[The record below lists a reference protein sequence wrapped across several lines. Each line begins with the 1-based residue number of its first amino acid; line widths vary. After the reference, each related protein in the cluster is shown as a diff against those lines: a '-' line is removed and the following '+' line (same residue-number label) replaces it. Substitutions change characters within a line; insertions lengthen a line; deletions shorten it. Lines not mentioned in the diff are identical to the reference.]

1 MIRIFE
7 WICINQARLISWIN
21 FYTKDS
27 VNDFD
32 SELIFRSCLF
42 QVNFFED
49 HTKLILSNVKGEY
62 MVTFID
68 PDRCAKTYNMCL
80 IIQDGC
86 RPDIVDRMAFAR
98 SMLKNLVDIEGA
110 DIWGLAE
117 EFLPS
122 CVIFGSGPIRL
133 SRLFFLD
140 LIGCSTI
147 SPWVGCPG
155 LNPILDVMD
164 ACLMTSIHPVVIE
177 DYHIWLVINQSTQ
190 WSSHSTSRNGT
201 CALRLLKSILRCA
214 FCFSF
219 YPIFHHP
226 TSFFNMPD
234 VLLVENQTWK
244 KNLNIKGPCAS
255 ISATV
260 PSIERNFDSC
270 SQVFPF
276 VDVGFVVFCF
286 FANQVDTVHTFRY
299 VACLAR
305 QLITWS

>member
-1 MIRIFE
+1 M
-7 WICINQARLISWIN
+7 
-21 FYTKDS
+21 
-27 VNDFD
+27 NDFD
-32 SELIFRSCLF
+32 SELIFRTRLF

-117 EFLPS
+117 DCPVVWFS
-122 CVIFGSGPIRL
+122 D
-133 SRLFFLD
+133 LD
-140 LIGCSTI
+140 SSDCSFWI
-147 SPWVGCPG
+147 LLDVLQFPPWVGCPG

-244 KNLNIKGPCAS
+244 KNLNIKGPCTL

-260 PSIERNFDSC
+260 PYIERNFDSFHVHRFLHLLMSVLWC
-270 SQVFPF
+270 FVFLQTRLTLCTHSDKLHALQGNLSRDPKP
-276 VDVGFVVFCF
+276 
-286 FANQVDTVHTFRY
+286 T
-299 VACLAR
+299 
-305 QLITWS
+305 